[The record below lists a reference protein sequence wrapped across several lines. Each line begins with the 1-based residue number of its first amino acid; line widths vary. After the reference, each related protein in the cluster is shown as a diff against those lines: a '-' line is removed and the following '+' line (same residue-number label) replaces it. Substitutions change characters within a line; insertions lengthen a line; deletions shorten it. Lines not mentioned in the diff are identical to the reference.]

1 MRTYDM
7 LNGQYDK
14 TDRFICKTEFQN
26 ELLRE
31 NYWQKN
37 YGII

>member
-7 LNGQYDK
+7 LNEGQYDK
-14 TDRFICKTEFQN
+14 TDCYICKTEFQN

-31 NYWQKN
+31 N
-37 YGII
+37 